1 MINSV
6 SNDMDMKLDA
16 KHSDIILKLKENK
29 NEIVKQVQDITQEQD
44 EEFDKVEQNMNDV
57 KKSLV
62 NKIEGLRGELMELT
76 RLMKTQYKK
85 TKRQIDDIW
94 ENAVNVQQN

>member
-6 SNDMDMKLDA
+6 SNDMDIKLDA

-29 NEIVKQVQDITQEQD
+29 NEIVKQVEDITEEQD
-44 EEFDKVEQNMNDV
+44 EEFDKVEQSMNDV
-57 KKSLV
+57 EKSLV
-62 NKIEGLRGELMELT
+62 NKIEGLRGEMMELT

>member
-29 NEIVKQVQDITQEQD
+29 NEIVKQVLDITEEQD
-44 EEFDKVEQNMNDV
+44 EEFDKVEQSMNDV
-57 KKSLV
+57 EKSLV
-62 NKIEGLRGELMELT
+62 NKIEGLRGEMMELT

>member
-1 MINSV
+1 
-6 SNDMDMKLDA
+6 
-16 KHSDIILKLKENK
+16 
-29 NEIVKQVQDITQEQD
+29 
-44 EEFDKVEQNMNDV
+44 MNDV
-57 KKSLV
+57 EKSLV
-62 NKIEGLRGELMELT
+62 NKIEGLRGEMMELT